1 MILKYLQ
8 FVLSKT
14 HIWMNLQLPLETN
27 FMFIDLENLDAEE
40 FRQAMADQGVLI
52 RGIYRDYTNW
62 SRVSMGMLEDVKM
75 FVDNLPIALE
85 KLS

>member
-1 MILKYLQ
+1 MSAVGLKA
-8 FVLSKT
+8 
-14 HIWMNLQLPLETN
+14 LPSETN

-40 FRQAMADQGVLI
+40 FRQVMADQGVLI